1 MNFKIILN
9 KITTNPKSGGIIL
22 TACTIISLIISN
34 SQISTS
40 YINFWNISFLNH
52 SITHWVND
60 GLMSIF
66 FLLIG
71 LELQKEIKIGELS
84 NINRALFPII
94 CALGGVVAPTLIFS
108 IFNFGSSQQSGAG
121 IPMATD
127 IAFVIGVLSLLGNK
141 VPSSLKVFLV
151 ALAVIDDL
159 CAILVIA
166 FFYTNHI
173 SLFYLLIA
181 LLIIILLFVLRKK
194 NVYVL
199 WPYMILGVALWY
211 CFLHSGIHATIAGV
225 LLAFTIPFKNIKEN
239 NPSEKLE
246 HLLHYPV
253 HFFILPVFALANT
266 CIVFGANWIDGIT
279 TNLSL
284 GIITGLLIG
293 KPLGI
298 IAFGRIA
305 TAMNICKPPSDLT
318 WKHIYASSILGGIG
332 FTMSIFITMLAFENE
347 TFITTSKIA
356 VILASVIAVLLG
368 LFSLEILLK
377 KRIEK
382 H

>member
-22 TACTIISLIISN
+22 TACTFISLIITN
-34 SQISTS
+34 TEISTS

-71 LELQKEIKIGELS
+71 LELQKEIKVGELS
-84 NINRALFPII
+84 NVKRALFPII
-94 CALGGVVAPTLIFS
+94 CAIGGVVAPTLFFS

-151 ALAVIDDL
+151 ALAVIDDI

-225 LLAFTIPFKNIKEN
+225 LLAFTIPFKNIKQN
-239 NPSEKLE
+239 NPAEKLE

-253 HFFILPVFALANT
+253 HFFILPVFALSNT

-305 TAMNICKPPSDLT
+305 TAINICKPPSDLT

-368 LFSLEILLK
+368 LLSLEIHLK
-377 KRIEK
+377 KRIKK